1 MGTQH
6 GRRRGGRGGRHRDA
20 RRPRVL
26 PRRNEPRRSSRA
38 AALPA
43 PTPAALVGIAVL
55 VLIGLGAVHLS
66 GSGSAVPLDEAATV
80 SPPAG
85 GPDETATAERGAEA
99 EGKMPAVGGAPVRGQ
114 RERGGG
120 PPSGAAA

>member
-20 RRPRVL
+20 RRPLVL
-26 PRRNEPRRSSRA
+26 LRRNEPRRSSRA

-55 VLIGLGAVHLS
+55 VLIGRGAVHLS

-80 SPPAG
+80 SPPVVGSTRPPPQSQGRRPRRRCPLWRAG
-85 GPDETATAERGAEA
+85 RPLRSARTGPDP
-99 EGKMPAVGGAPVRGQ
+99 PA
-114 RERGGG
+114 
-120 PPSGAAA
+120 